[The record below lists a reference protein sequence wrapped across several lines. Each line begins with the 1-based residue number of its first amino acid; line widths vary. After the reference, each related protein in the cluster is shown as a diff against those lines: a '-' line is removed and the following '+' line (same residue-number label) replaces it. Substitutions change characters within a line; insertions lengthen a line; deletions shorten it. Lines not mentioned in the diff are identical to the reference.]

1 MTQQARIRKPAAAPA
16 ASGPREF
23 IAAVRLEDGRRELY
37 RIPNALDAEDARRV
51 VLDQLFAV
59 VNVVVSPRH

>member
-1 MTQQARIRKPAAAPA
+1 MTQQARSRRRFPNPA
-16 ASGPREF
+16 PREF

-37 RIPNALDAEDARRV
+37 RIPAVRDAEEARRV

-59 VNVVVSPRH
+59 VSVVVTPRH